1 MIMRFK
7 DKVVLV
13 TGSNQNTGLEIASL
27 FIKEGARVIV
37 HGSSNETVQKGV
49 EKLKSIGIENFKT
62 VSADISDVEQVRRMF
77 LMIKEE
83 FGRLDILVNNACHQ
97 GIGEPF
103 EDMDYS
109 FFQQVINVNLLG
121 TFMVSQQAVKL
132 MTAQESKGVIVNLG
146 SNVSTRAIHN
156 RTAYIASKG
165 GIDALTRSM
174 ATDLGPLGI
183 RVNMVAPGYIYTNRW
198 DLLSEEVKSRRRQ
211 NVPLGKEATG
221 EDIAEAVA
229 FLASDRASAI
239 GGARL
244 VVDGG
249 ISAQHLPVDIDF

>member
-1 MIMRFK
+1 MRFK

-37 HGSSNETVQKGV
+37 HGSTSETLQEGV
-49 EKLKSIGIENFKT
+49 EELKLAGIENFT
-62 VSADISDVEQVRRMF
+62 SVSADISDVEQVRRIF
-77 LMIKEE
+77 LRIKEK

-103 EDMDYS
+103 ENMDFS
-109 FFQQVINVNLLG
+109 FFQRVINVNVLG
-121 TFMVSQQAVKL
+121 TFMVSQLAVKL
-132 MTAQESKGVIVNLG
+132 MVAQESKGVIVNLG

-156 RTAYIASKG
+156 RSAYIASKG
-165 GIDALTRSM
+165 AIDALTKSM
-174 ATDLGPLGI
+174 ATDLGPRGI

-198 DLLSEEVKSRRRQ
+198 DILPEEIKIRRRQ
-211 NVPLGKEATG
+211 NIPIGKEATG
-221 EDIAEAVA
+221 EDVAEAVA
-229 FLASDRASAI
+229 FLASDRASALS
-239 GGARL
+239 GVRL

-249 ISAQHLPVDIDF
+249 TSAQHLPEDIDF

>member
-1 MIMRFK
+1 MRFK

-13 TGSNQNTGLEIASL
+13 TGSNQNTGLAIATL

-37 HGSSNETVQKGV
+37 HGSTNETVQEGV
-49 EKLKSIGIENFKT
+49 EKLKSIGIENFRT
-62 VSADISDVEQVRRMF
+62 VSADISDVEQVRSMF
-77 LMIKEE
+77 LLIKEE
-83 FGRLDILVNNACHQ
+83 FGRLDILVNNACNQ
-97 GIGEPF
+97 GIGESF
-103 EDMDYS
+103 EKMDFS
-109 FFQQVINVNLLG
+109 FFQQVVNVNVLG
-121 TFMVSQQAVKL
+121 TFMVSQHAVKL
-132 MTAQESKGVIVNLG
+132 MMAQESKGVIVNLG

-156 RTAYIASKG
+156 RTAYITSKG
-165 GIDALTRSM
+165 AIDALTKSM
-174 ATDLGPLGI
+174 ATDLGPRGI

-198 DLLSEEVKSRRRQ
+198 DLLSEEVKIRRRQ
-211 NVPLGKEATG
+211 NIPIGKEATG

-239 GGARL
+239 SGARL